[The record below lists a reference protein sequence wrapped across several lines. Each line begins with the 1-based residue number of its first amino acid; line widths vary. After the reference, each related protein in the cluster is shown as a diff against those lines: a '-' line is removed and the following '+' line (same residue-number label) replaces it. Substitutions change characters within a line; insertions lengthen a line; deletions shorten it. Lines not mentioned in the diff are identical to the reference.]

1 MARICDLSVSFGGKV
16 ILDHFELEL
25 PNSGITVLSGP
36 SGCGKTTLLRV
47 LAGLLQPDS
56 VQMDGITPSQTVILF
71 QENRLLP
78 WRSVREQITDVLP
91 RSRRKEAE
99 DWLAFVE
106 LDGEGDARP
115 DQLSGGMQRRLA
127 LARAMAASSR
137 SSQPTEFA
145 SKSRWGAA
153 SLLLSPTK
161 PFCPVSPGSPDAWHL
176 LDEPFAGVDQ
186 ERALR
191 ILQRIRQL
199 NVPVL
204 LASHEEFVLENADH
218 VIQLDGPPLRIL

>member
-1 MARICDLSVSFGGKV
+1 MAQIYDLSVSFEEKV
-16 ILDHFELEL
+16 VLDRFELEL
-25 PNSGITVLSGP
+25 PDTGITALSGP

-56 VQMDGITPSQTVILF
+56 VQVEGIIPSQTVILF

-91 RSRRKEAE
+91 RSRRKEAG

-127 LARAMAASSR
+127 LARALALGGER
-137 SSQPTEFA
+137 Y
-145 SKSRWGAA
+145 
-153 SLLLSPTK
+153 
-161 PFCPVSPGSPDAWHL
+161 L

-186 ERALR
+186 ERAKR
-191 ILQRIRQL
+191 ILQRIRGL

-204 LASHEEFVLENADH
+204 LASHEEYVLDCADH
-218 VIQLDGPPLRIL
+218 VIRMDGPPLRIL

>member
-1 MARICDLSVSFGGKV
+1 MARVYDLSVSFEDKV
-16 ILDHFELEL
+16 VLERFELEL
-25 PNSGITVLSGP
+25 PDAGITVLSGP

-56 VQMDGITPSQTVILF
+56 VQMEGIDPSQTVILF

-99 DWLAFVE
+99 DWLTFVE

-127 LARAMAASSR
+127 LARTLALS
-137 SSQPTEFA
+137 
-145 SKSRWGAA
+145 G
-153 SLLLSPTK
+153 SLY
-161 PFCPVSPGSPDAWHL
+161 L

-191 ILQRIRQL
+191 MLQRIRAL

-204 LASHEEFVLENADH
+204 LAGHEEFVLENADR
-218 VIQLDGPPLRIL
+218 VVQLDGLPLREI

>member
-1 MARICDLSVSFGGKV
+1 MARVYDLSVSFEDKV
-16 ILDHFELEL
+16 VLERFELEL
-25 PNSGITVLSGP
+25 PDAGITVLSGP

-56 VQMDGITPSQTVILF
+56 VQMEGIDPSQTVILF

-99 DWLAFVE
+99 DWLTFVE

-127 LARAMAASSR
+127 LARTLALS
-137 SSQPTEFA
+137 
-145 SKSRWGAA
+145 G
-153 SLLLSPTK
+153 SLY
-161 PFCPVSPGSPDAWHL
+161 L

-191 ILQRIRQL
+191 ILQRIRAL

-204 LASHEEFVLENADH
+204 LAGHEEFVLENADR
-218 VIQLDGPPLRIL
+218 VVQLDGLPLREI